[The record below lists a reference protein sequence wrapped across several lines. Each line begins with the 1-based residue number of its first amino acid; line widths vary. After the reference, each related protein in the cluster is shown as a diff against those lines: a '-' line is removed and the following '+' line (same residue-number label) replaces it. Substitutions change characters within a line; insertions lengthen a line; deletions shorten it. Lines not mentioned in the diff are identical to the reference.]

1 MRGRVAFQGERG
13 AYSEVAALQYFNTTE
28 LIPKRTIA
36 DVFYSAE
43 MHEVDYAIVPIEN
56 SIEGSVN
63 ETYDHLLTT
72 HLKIQGE
79 VYLRIEHCL
88 IGYEHS
94 SINSIRYVYSHPQA
108 LGQCRGFIQRHG
120 FEPIPYYDTAGSV
133 KMLKEKRP
141 DASAAIASRL
151 AAEIYGLS
159 ILAEGIEDS
168 KNNYTRFLI
177 LACSER
183 GAEGGREG
191 GEGEGRGEGGEVG
204 KGEGKGKKEK
214 GEGKGEHVANTTGIM
229 GPSSKTSII
238 FTLEHRAGALYDVLR
253 EFASR
258 GINLTMIVSR
268 PIKDRPW
275 EYNFYLDFE
284 GHSLDDRIRECLER
298 VKDKVVFL
306 KVLGSYP
313 KAVI

>member
-1 MRGRVAFQGERG
+1 MGVRVAFQGERG

-177 LACSER
+177 LACPER
-183 GAEGGREG
+183 GIEGGREE
-191 GEGEGRGEGGEVG
+191 EGEEE
-204 KGEGKGKKEK
+204 EE
-214 GEGKGEHVANTTGIM
+214 GEHVADTTGIM
-229 GPSSKTSII
+229 GSSSKTSII

-313 KAVI
+313 KAVIP

>member
-1 MRGRVAFQGERG
+1 MNGRREAMKVRVAFQGERG
-13 AYSEVAALQYFNTTE
+13 AYSEVAALQYFNITE

-43 MHEVDYAIVPIEN
+43 MREVDYAIVPIEN

-63 ETYDHLLTT
+63 ETYDNLLTT
-72 HLKIQGE
+72 SLKIQGE
-79 VYLRIEHCL
+79 IYLRIEHCL

-159 ILAEGIEDS
+159 ILAEGIEDN

-177 LACSER
+177 LAYPEK
-183 GAEGGREG
+183 GEEGVRRVE
-191 GEGEGRGEGGEVG
+191 EGEGR
-204 KGEGKGKKEK
+204 
-214 GEGKGEHVANTTGIM
+214 VANSIS
-229 GPSSKTSII
+229 PNSKTSII
-238 FTLEHRAGALYDVLR
+238 FTLEHRAGALYNVLR

-284 GHSLDDRIRECLER
+284 GHELDDRIKECLEG

-313 KAVI
+313 KAILQ

>member
-1 MRGRVAFQGERG
+1 MGIRVAFQGERG

-177 LACSER
+177 LACPER
-183 GAEGGREG
+183 GIEVGREE
-191 GEGEGRGEGGEVG
+191 EGEEE
-204 KGEGKGKKEK
+204 
-214 GEGKGEHVANTTGIM
+214 GEHVANTTGVM
-229 GPSSKTSII
+229 GSSSKTSII

-284 GHSLDDRIRECLER
+284 GHSLDDHIRECLGR

-313 KAVI
+313 KAVIQ

>member
-1 MRGRVAFQGERG
+1 MSVRVAFQGERG

-43 MHEVDYAIVPIEN
+43 IHEVDYAIVPIEN

-177 LACSER
+177 LACPER
-183 GAEGGREG
+183 GAEGERGGKG
-191 GEGEGRGEGGEVG
+191 GEGRRRGEEEKVKEV
-204 KGEGKGKKEK
+204 EY
-214 GEGKGEHVANTTGIM
+214 VANTTGIM
-229 GPSSKTSII
+229 GSSSKTSMI

-253 EFASR
+253 EFATR

-313 KAVI
+313 KAVIP

>member
-1 MRGRVAFQGERG
+1 MVRVVFQGERG
-13 AYSEVAALQYFNTTE
+13 AYSEMAALQYFSTGVE

-43 MHEVDYAIVPIEN
+43 VHEADYAIVPIEN

-63 ETYDHLLTT
+63 ETYDHLLST

-79 VYLRIEHCL
+79 AYLRIEHCL
-88 IGYEHS
+88 IGYEGS
-94 SINSIRYVYSHPQA
+94 SMDSIRYVYSHPQA

-120 FEPIPYYDTAGSV
+120 YEPIPYYDTAGSV
-133 KMLKEKRP
+133 KMLRERRP

-151 AAEIYGLS
+151 AAEIYGMR

-168 KNNYTRFLI
+168 SNNYTRFLV
-177 LACSER
+177 LANE
-183 GAEGGREG
+183 EW
-191 GEGEGRGEGGEVG
+191 EGEGRRRGEASTVTVVAAGSGRGREGRAGGEAAGMGMSVG
-204 KGEGKGKKEK
+204 
-214 GEGKGEHVANTTGIM
+214 
-229 GPSSKTSII
+229 SKTSII
-238 FTLEHRAGALYDVLR
+238 FTLEHRPRALYDVLG

-284 GHSLDDRIRECLER
+284 GHMLDDIVGKCLER
-298 VKDKVVFL
+298 VKSKVVFL

-313 KAVI
+313 KATIPYNT